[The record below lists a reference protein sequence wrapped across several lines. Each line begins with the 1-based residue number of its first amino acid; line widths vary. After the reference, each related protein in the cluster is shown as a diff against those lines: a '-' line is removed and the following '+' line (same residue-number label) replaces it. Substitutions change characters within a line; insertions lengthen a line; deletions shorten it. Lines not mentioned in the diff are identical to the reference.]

1 MAAGAAALITIA
13 PQQLLK
19 NSISA
24 AG

>member
-24 AG
+24 AE